1 MAVYTILANSSK
13 NNRSTVV
20 IEFEVPVGDN
30 TAGVSWQDIVAEL
43 RDESGSVNPRK
54 VADTA
59 HITALDAGSV
69 MELQLTVDYDAG
81 LTNTEKVAVL
91 DAAVAE
97 KVTGFTT
104 EFANLYQ
111 FYGTERNNEWR
122 LLGDQIRR

>member
-1 MAVYTILANSSK
+1 MAVYTILANSAK
-13 NNRSTVV
+13 NNSSTVV

-30 TAGVSWQDIVAEL
+30 VAGVSWRDIVKEL

-54 VADTA
+54 ASDTA

-97 KVTGFTT
+97 KVTGFTA

-111 FYGTERNNEWR
+111 FYGTER
-122 LLGDQIRR
+122 GS